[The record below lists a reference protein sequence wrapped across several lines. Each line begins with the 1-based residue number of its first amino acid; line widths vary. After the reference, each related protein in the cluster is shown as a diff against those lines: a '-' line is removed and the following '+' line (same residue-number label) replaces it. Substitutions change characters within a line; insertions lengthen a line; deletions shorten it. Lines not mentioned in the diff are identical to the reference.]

1 MAGRLDNLMTVD
13 EVAAYLRVNP
23 MTVYRLVNRGELP
36 GVKVGDLWRFK
47 ERDIEAW
54 LEKRKQP
61 VRTKSRRGT
70 R

>member
-1 MAGRLDNLMTVD
+1 MTVD

-36 GVKVGDLWRFK
+36 GVKVGDLWRFE
-47 ERDIEAW
+47 ERDIVAW
-54 LEKRKQP
+54 MERQKRS
-61 VRTKSRRGT
+61 TKPRRK

>member
-23 MTVYRLVNRGELP
+23 MTVYRMVNRGELP

-47 ERDIEAW
+47 ERNIAAW
-54 LEKRKQP
+54 LERQKRAGKPKRK
-61 VRTKSRRGT
+61 
-70 R
+70 

>member
-1 MAGRLDNLMTVD
+1 MAKKLSKLMTVD

-36 GVKVGDLWRFK
+36 GVKVGDLWRFE

-54 LEKRKQP
+54 LKRQKRATKRK
-61 VRTKSRRGT
+61 R
-70 R
+70 